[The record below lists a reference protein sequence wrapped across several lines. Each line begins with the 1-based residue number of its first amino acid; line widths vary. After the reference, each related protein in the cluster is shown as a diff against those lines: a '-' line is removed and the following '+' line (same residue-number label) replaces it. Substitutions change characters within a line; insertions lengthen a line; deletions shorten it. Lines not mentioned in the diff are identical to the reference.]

1 MGLQD
6 KCAENLSLLV
16 GVMAATANEDSKG
29 MYSWWWGSHVTPK
42 NSKWLVENLT
52 DVDAKVKQMINII
65 EEDADSFARRA
76 EMYYKRRPELLH
88 LVEEFYRAY
97 RGLAERYDHATGV
110 LCQAHKTMA
119 EAFPNQVQPALLDSD
134 ESPKDILEQ
143 ALSYFQACEKNGA
156 VHQDFKGMRSR
167 NESKQVNETSDS
179 GGGSENVVLM
189 CRDAG
194 EKEYGAQCTCKRD
207 AMTRELERAGD
218 TEKEIQNLNQ
228 ALAELEAERKV
239 YALQFHQSLERL
251 SKLEVELTRRA
262 NEAEAEAQS
271 LKTALADLQA
281 EKEGNLIQYHLAL
294 EKLRAL
300 ENTVSCA
307 QEEVDEIKQRADKAE
322 TKADTLKQD
331 LARVEAE
338 KQAALLQH
346 NHCLEKISN
355 LEDELK
361 CAEENNREIKEAAA
375 GRCNNLL
382 MTISNLEQEIMRNRA
397 QMLDP
402 DQEKDSTKLKKAEE
416 MCLLLERSN
425 QTLQSALEALTKKM
439 EAQSEETTEK
449 QKEMGRLWT
458 CVQEERLRFS
468 EVQTSFQNL
477 QNLHFE
483 TQEQVRSLAM
493 KLQEKTQLLED
504 MELHNKG
511 LKDEIWKACE
521 EKKNLNEVN
530 MASSLLVKNL
540 EDEILSMREIM
551 HKLEAETAAIVGE
564 RDSLQKD
571 IYYLKEQL
579 DDQRKKH
586 CSVMEQVASVGL
598 DPGRL
603 GSAFMELMDTNSKLE
618 KCCDLEQSEKIA
630 LLRKLEVSQ
639 KLVEK
644 TVLLENRISDLN
656 AEVEEYKLKLK
667 GMEESRESL
676 LAYKSSLI
684 SYIESMIGNFYK
696 LMGKNDTSQNLLNDE
711 YVDLEKEQVK
721 VRNAVDMRVLHKQEK
736 FEKEKLEYQLNVFQ
750 QRLESLVSSYKGLK
764 GDYSDMKEERE
775 SLILSIQNLQLDLN
789 REIEDH
795 YNSVQLSRTRLA
807 DVECQII
814 HLQQEAR
821 SKDTECE
828 EELEKALDS
837 HMRIFILQKFLEDL
851 REKYF
856 SLSLRYHTLVDAWQ
870 FSQKQISYL
879 ESENLEHLAE
889 LKLLSDEITVERLAL
904 YRISKT
910 LEICS
915 CQEFED
921 HMDFDHDY
929 IRNTLTKIRDLQES
943 FSKLEEENLRVV
955 FEKSVLYS
963 LLKQVELEATKLAI
977 ERDALHQ
984 ELKIKSENFD
994 VLNYGLQ
1001 KVIDTNEELKL
1012 KFSEGINNEKVLK
1025 CEILRAIENEKLE
1038 VLKKLEDLKI
1048 EYADINIGREHQQ
1061 KQILRLSK
1069 DLSHRTR
1076 EARFLQEAKW
1086 KLEAELI
1093 TSKID
1098 EAFLKEEILELNEAH
1113 QSASEARR
1121 VEIEQLKETIM
1132 ALEGENGGLK
1142 TQLASYVSG
1151 VLSLAECISSLENCT
1166 TVHKDFYKS
1175 KKEVVKEINMMT
1187 QQQSGISESVGNTRL
1202 MVPDCFSAMQD
1213 LQLRIKVIGDTLLKV
1228 EDPTVL
1234 EILSSNAKLEELES
1248 TRSQKRVPRKKE
1260 KERRGDG
1267 PDNDMKIRKATLQM
1281 SVTENELLTKDIML
1295 DQISKHL
1302 PYGARRTDSVEA
1314 EDRMLELWETSDSSG
1329 IIDLKVGKAHKT
1341 FDMPNDYYFVEADK
1355 EQRSCNPSG
1364 ESPDE
1369 KDLSVDKLEIPES
1382 LTEPRRARIRRKIL
1396 ERLNTNAQKLTN
1408 LQITVQDL
1416 RRKVENTE
1424 KNRMEKGLEYS
1435 NVKEQ
1440 LEEAQSTINKLSDSN
1455 NKLIRNAER
1464 RLSSCDSKSTRD
1476 PDDRGCA
1483 RRLISEQARRGSEKI
1498 GKLQLE
1504 VQKIQFLLL
1513 KMDDEKECRTRTRV
1527 VDRKTRVLLRDY
1539 LISGR
1544 PRNPQ
1549 SRKKSPFCSCV
1560 QLPSRR
1566 Q

>member
-1 MGLQD
+1 
-6 KCAENLSLLV
+6 
-16 GVMAATANEDSKG
+16 MAAATTNEDSKG
-29 MYSWWWGSHVTPK
+29 MYSWWWGSHITPK
-42 NSKWLVENLT
+42 NSKWLLENLT
-52 DVDAKVKQMINII
+52 DMDAKLKQMINII

-76 EMYYKRRPELLH
+76 EMYYKRRPELLQ

-119 EAFPNQVQPALLDSD
+119 EAFPNQVQPVLLDSD
-134 ESPKDILEQ
+134 ECPKDILEQ

-156 VHQDFKGMRSR
+156 VHQDFKSTRSR
-167 NESKQVNETSDS
+167 NESKQVDETSDL
-179 GGGSENVVLM
+179 GGGRENVVLM

-194 EKEYGAQCTCKRD
+194 EKEYGAQCTCKHD
-207 AMTRELERAGD
+207 GMAHELERAGD
-218 TEKEIQNLNQ
+218 TEKEIQNLNE
-228 ALAELEAERKV
+228 ALAELEAEREV

-251 SKLEVELTRRA
+251 SKLELELTRRA

-281 EKEGNLIQYHLAL
+281 EKEGNLIQYHMAL
-294 EKLRAL
+294 EKLRDL

-307 QEEVDEIKQRADKAE
+307 QEEVEEIKQRADKAE
-322 TKADTLKQD
+322 TKAETLKQD

-338 KQAALLQH
+338 KQDALLQH
-346 NHCLEKISN
+346 NNCLEKISN
-355 LEDELK
+355 LEDKLK
-361 CAEENNREIKEAAA
+361 HAEENTREIGEAAA
-375 GRCNNLL
+375 VRCNNLL
-382 MTISNLEQEIMRNRA
+382 MTISNLEQEIMRNRV

-402 DQEKDSTKLKKAEE
+402 DREKDSTKLRKAEE

-458 CVQEERLRFS
+458 CVQEERLWFS

-511 LKDEIWKACE
+511 LKDEIRKAHE

-551 HKLEAETAAIVGE
+551 HKLEAETAVMMGG
-564 RDSLQKD
+564 RDSLQKE

-598 DPGRL
+598 DPGCL

-618 KCCDLEQSEKIA
+618 KCCDLERSEKVT
-630 LLRKLEVSQ
+630 LLKKLEVSE

-656 AEVEEYKLKLK
+656 VELKEYKLKLK
-667 GMEESRESL
+667 GMEESCESL
-676 LAYKSSLI
+676 QANESSLI
-684 SYIESMIGNFYK
+684 SYVESMIGNFYK
-696 LMGKNDTSQNLLNDE
+696 LMGKNDTFENLLNDE
-711 YVDLEKEQVK
+711 YVDLEGKQVK
-721 VRNAVDMRVLHKQEK
+721 VKNTVDKHELHDQEK
-736 FEKEKLEYQLNVFQ
+736 LGTVTEKEKLEYQLNVFR
-750 QRLESLVSSYKGLK
+750 QRLENLVSSYEGLK
-764 GDYSDMKEERE
+764 GDYSGMKEERE
-775 SLILSIQNLQLDLN
+775 SLISSIRKLQLDLN
-789 REIEDH
+789 GEIEDH

-807 DVECQII
+807 DVEFQID

-821 SKDTECE
+821 RKDTESE

-837 HMRIFILQKFLEDL
+837 HMQIFILQKFLQDL
-851 REKYF
+851 WERNF
-856 SLSLRYHTLVDAWQ
+856 SLSLRYHTLLDAWQ

-879 ESENLEHLAE
+879 ESENLEHLTE

-921 HMDFDHDY
+921 HLDLDHDL
-929 IRNTLTKIRDLQES
+929 IRNTLAKIRDLQES

-963 LLKQVELEATKLAI
+963 LLKQLELEAAKLAI

-984 ELKIKSENFD
+984 ELRVKSENFD

-1012 KFSEGINNEKVLK
+1012 KFSEGIDNEKVLK
-1025 CEILRAIENEKLE
+1025 SEILRAIEYEKLE
-1038 VLKKLEDLKI
+1038 LLKKLEDLKV
-1048 EYADINIGREHQQ
+1048 EYADVKKGREHQ
-1061 KQILRLSK
+1061 ILKLSE

-1076 EARFLQEAKW
+1076 EARFLQGANW
-1086 KLEAELI
+1086 KLEAELV

-1098 EAFLKEEILELNEAH
+1098 EAFLKEEILELNEAY
-1113 QSASEARR
+1113 QVASEARQ
-1121 VEIEQLKETIM
+1121 VEVEQLKETII

-1151 VLSLAECISSLENCT
+1151 ILSLAECISSLENCT
-1166 TVHKDFYKS
+1166 SVHKEFYKS

-1187 QQQSGISESVGNTRL
+1187 QQQSGISEFIGNTPL

-1213 LQLRIKVIGDTLLKV
+1213 LQLRIKVIGETLLKA
-1228 EDPTVL
+1228 EEPTVL
-1234 EILSSNAKLEELES
+1234 ENLSLNAKLEELEP
-1248 TRSQKRVPRKKE
+1248 TRSRKHVPRKKE
-1260 KERRGDG
+1260 KEKRGDG
-1267 PDNDMKIRKATLQM
+1267 PDNDLKIHKATLQM

-1302 PYGARRTDSVEA
+1302 PYGARRTDSIEA

-1329 IIDLKVGKAHKT
+1329 IIDLKVGKAHKN

-1355 EQRSCNPSG
+1355 DQRSCNPSG

-1382 LTEPRRARIRRKIL
+1382 LTEPRRARIKRKIL

-1424 KNRMEKGLEYS
+1424 KNRMDKGIEYI
-1435 NVKEQ
+1435 NVMEQ
-1440 LEEAQSTINKLSDSN
+1440 LEEAQSTINKLLDSN

-1476 PDDRGCA
+1476 ADDRGCA

-1549 SRKKSPFCSCV
+1549 SKKKSAFCCV
-1560 QLPSRR
+1560 QLPSKR

>member
-1 MGLQD
+1 
-6 KCAENLSLLV
+6 
-16 GVMAATANEDSKG
+16 MAATANEDSKG
-29 MYSWWWGSHVTPK
+29 MYSWWWGSHITPK
-42 NSKWLVENLT
+42 NSKWLMENVT
-52 DVDAKVKQMINII
+52 DMDAKVKQMINII

-76 EMYYKRRPELLH
+76 EMYYKRRPELLQ
-88 LVEEFYRAY
+88 LVEDFYRAY

-119 EAFPNQVQPALLDSD
+119 EAFPNQVQQVLLDSD

-143 ALSYFQACEKNGA
+143 ALSYFQACEKTMN
-156 VHQDFKGMRSR
+156 QDYKGMRSR
-167 NESKQVNETSDS
+167 NELKQVDDTSDS
-179 GGGSENVVLM
+179 GGGRDNVVLM

-194 EKEYGAQCTCKRD
+194 EKEYSAQCTCKHD
-207 AMTRELERAGD
+207 VMTRELERAGE

-228 ALAELEAERKV
+228 ALAELEAEREV

-251 SKLEVELTRRA
+251 SKLELELTRRA

-271 LKTALADLQA
+271 LKTALVDLQA
-281 EKEGNLIQYHLAL
+281 EKERNLIQHHMAL
-294 EKLRAL
+294 EKLRDL
-300 ENTVSCA
+300 ENAVSCA
-307 QEEVDEIKQRADKAE
+307 REEVEEIKQRADKAE
-322 TKADTLKQD
+322 TRADTLKQE
-331 LARVEAE
+331 LVSVEAE
-338 KQAALLQH
+338 KQAALLQQ
-346 NHCLEKISN
+346 NKCLEKISN
-355 LEDELK
+355 LEGKLK
-361 CAEENNREIKEAAA
+361 HVEENTREIRESAAV
-375 GRCNNLL
+375 RCNKLL
-382 MTISNLEQEIMRNRA
+382 MTISNLEQEIMRNRS
-397 QMLDP
+397 QLLDP
-402 DQEKDSTKLKKAEE
+402 DRDKDSTKLKKAEE

-439 EAQSEETTEK
+439 EAQSEETIEK

-458 CVQEERLRFS
+458 CVQEERIRFS

-483 TQEQVRSLAM
+483 TQEQLRSLAM
-493 KLQEKTQLLED
+493 KLQEKSQLLED

-511 LKDEIWKACE
+511 LKDEIRKAHE
-521 EKKNLNEVN
+521 EKKNINEVN

-551 HKLEAETAAIVGE
+551 RKLEAETAVIVGE
-564 RDSLQKD
+564 RDSLQNE
-571 IYYLKEQL
+571 IYSLKEQL

-598 DPGRL
+598 DPGCL
-603 GSAFMELMDTNSKLE
+603 GSAFMELIDANSKLE
-618 KCCDLEQSEKIA
+618 ECCNLEQSEKIA
-630 LLRKLEVSQ
+630 LLKKLEVSE

-656 AEVEEYKLKLK
+656 VELEEYKLKLK
-667 GMEESRESL
+667 GMEESCESL
-676 LAYKSSLI
+676 LANKSTLI

-696 LMGKNDTSQNLLNDE
+696 LMGTNDTPSENLLNDE
-711 YVDLEKEQVK
+711 YVDLDRKPGKVK
-721 VRNAVDMRVLHKQEK
+721 NAKDICVLHEQEK
-736 FEKEKLEYQLNVFQ
+736 FGTVSEKEKLEYQLYVFQ
-750 QRLESLVSSYKGLK
+750 RRLEGLVSSYEGLK
-764 GDYSDMKEERE
+764 GDYSGMKEERE
-775 SLILSIQNLQLDLN
+775 SLISSIQKLQLDLK
-789 REIEDH
+789 REIEEH

-807 DVECQII
+807 NVEFQII

-821 SKDTECE
+821 SKDSECE

-837 HMRIFILQKFLEDL
+837 HIQIFILQKFLEDL
-851 REKYF
+851 QERNF

-921 HMDFDHDY
+921 HIDLDHDL
-929 IRNTLTKIRDLQES
+929 IRNTLAKIRDLQES

-963 LLKQVELEATKLAI
+963 LLKQLELEATKLAT
-977 ERDALHQ
+977 ERNALHQ
-984 ELKIKSENFD
+984 ELRVKSENFD
-994 VLNYGLQ
+994 VLKYGLQ

-1012 KFSEGINNEKVLK
+1012 KFSEGIDNEKLLK
-1025 CEILRAIENEKLE
+1025 SEILRAIANEKLE
-1038 VLKKLEDLKI
+1038 LLKKLEDLKM
-1048 EYADINIGREHQQ
+1048 EYADTKIAREHQQ
-1061 KQILRLSK
+1061 KQILKLSE

-1076 EARFLQEAKW
+1076 ETRFLREAKW

-1093 TSKID
+1093 TSRIN
-1098 EAFLKEEILELNEAH
+1098 EAFLKDEILELNEAYR
-1113 QSASEARR
+1113 STSEARR
-1121 VEIEQLKETIM
+1121 VEIEQLKETIN

-1166 TVHKDFYKS
+1166 GVHKDFYKS
-1175 KKEVVKEINMMT
+1175 KKEVVK
-1187 QQQSGISESVGNTRL
+1187 
-1202 MVPDCFSAMQD
+1202 D
-1213 LQLRIKVIGDTLLKV
+1213 LQLRVKVIGETLLKA
-1228 EDPTVL
+1228 EEPTVL
-1234 EILSSNAKLEELES
+1234 ENLNSNAKLEELDS
-1248 TRSQKRVPRKKE
+1248 SRSRKHVPRKKE
-1260 KERRGDG
+1260 KEKRGDA
-1267 PDNDMKIRKATLQM
+1267 PDNDLKIRKLTLQM
-1281 SVTENELLTKDIML
+1281 SVAENELLTKDIML
-1295 DQISKHL
+1295 DQISEHF
-1302 PYGARRTDSVEA
+1302 PYRARRTDSVEA

-1329 IIDLKVGKAHKT
+1329 IIDLKVGKAHKNY
-1341 FDMPNDYYFVEADK
+1341 DMPNDYYFVEADK
-1355 EQRSCNPSG
+1355 EQKSCNPSG

-1369 KDLSVDKLEIPES
+1369 KELSVDKLEIPES
-1382 LTEPRRARIRRKIL
+1382 LTEPRRARIKRKIL
-1396 ERLNTNAQKLTN
+1396 ERLNANAQKLTN

-1424 KNRMEKGLEYS
+1424 KNRMEKGIEYS

-1476 PDDRGCA
+1476 SDDRGCA

-1527 VDRKTRVLLRDY
+1527 VDRKTRVLLKDY
-1539 LISGR
+1539 LVSGR
-1544 PRNPQ
+1544 PRNQQ
-1549 SRKKSPFCSCV
+1549 SRKKSSFCCV
-1560 QLPSRR
+1560 QLPSKR

>member
-1 MGLQD
+1 
-6 KCAENLSLLV
+6 
-16 GVMAATANEDSKG
+16 MAATANEDSKG
-29 MYSWWWGSHVTPK
+29 MYSWWWGSHITPK
-42 NSKWLVENLT
+42 NSKWLMENLT
-52 DVDAKVKQMINII
+52 DVDARVKQIINII

-76 EMYYKRRPELLH
+76 EMYYKRRPELLQ

-119 EAFPNQVQPALLDSD
+119 EAFPNQVQPAILDSD

-156 VHQDFKGMRSR
+156 VHQECTGTRSR
-167 NESKQVNETSDS
+167 NESKQVDETSDA
-179 GGGSENVVLM
+179 GGRENGLLT

-194 EKEYGAQCTCKRD
+194 EKENCAQRTCD
-207 AMTRELERAGD
+207 HDVMTRELERAGEAD
-218 TEKEIQNLNQ
+218 KEIQSLNQ
-228 ALAELEAERKV
+228 ALAELEAEREV
-239 YALQFHQSLERL
+239 YALQFQQSLERL
-251 SKLEVELTRRA
+251 SKFELELTRRA

-281 EKEGNLIQYHLAL
+281 EKEGNLIQQQMAL
-294 EKLRAL
+294 EKLRDL
-300 ENTVSCA
+300 ENTVLCA
-307 QEEVDEIKQRADKAE
+307 REEVEEIKQRADKAE
-322 TKADTLKQD
+322 TNAETLKHD
-331 LARVEAE
+331 LVRVEAE

-346 NHCLEKISN
+346 SNCLEKISN
-355 LEDELK
+355 LEDKLK
-361 CAEENNREIKEAAA
+361 HADENTREIEEAAA
-375 GRCNNLL
+375 VRCNNLL
-382 MTISNLEQEIMRNRA
+382 MTISNLEQEITQNQA

-416 MCLLLERSN
+416 MCLLLESSN

-449 QKEMGRLWT
+449 HKEMGRLWT

-477 QNLHFE
+477 QNFHFE
-483 TQEQVRSLAM
+483 SQEQLRSLAM

-511 LKDEIWKACE
+511 LKDEIRKACE
-521 EKKNLNEVN
+521 EKKNLHEVN

-551 HKLEAETAAIVGE
+551 QNLEAEAAVIVGE
-564 RDSLQKD
+564 RDSLQKE
-571 IYYLKEQL
+571 IYYLKEQQ

-586 CSVMEQVASVGL
+586 CLVMEQVASVGL
-598 DPGRL
+598 DPGCL
-603 GSAFMELMDTNSKLE
+603 GSAFTELIDTNSKLE
-618 KCCDLEQSEKIA
+618 ECCDLERSEKVA
-630 LLRKLEVSQ
+630 LLKKLEVSE

-656 AEVEEYKLKLK
+656 VELEEYKLKFK
-667 GMEESRESL
+667 GMEESSKSL
-676 LAYKSSLI
+676 LADKSTMI
-684 SYIESMIGNFYK
+684 SYIERMIGNFYK
-696 LMGKNDTSQNLLNDE
+696 LMGKNDISDNLLIDE
-711 YVDLEKEQVK
+711 YVDLEGKRVK
-721 VRNAVDMRVLHKQEK
+721 VKNAEDTQVLHEQEK
-736 FEKEKLEYQLNVFQ
+736 LGTVTEKEKLEYQLCVFQ
-750 QRLESLVSSYKGLK
+750 RRLESLVTSYEGLT
-764 GDYSDMKEERE
+764 GDYSGMKKERE
-775 SLILSIQNLQLDLN
+775 SLISSIQKLQLDLN
-789 REIEDH
+789 TEIEEH

-807 DVECQII
+807 DVEFQIV
-814 HLQQEAR
+814 HLQQQAR
-821 SKDTECE
+821 SKDAECE
-828 EELEKALDS
+828 EELEKALYS
-837 HMRIFILQKFLEDL
+837 HMQIFILQKFLEDL
-851 REKYF
+851 RERNF
-856 SLSLRYHTLVDAWQ
+856 SLSTRYHTLVDAWK

-879 ESENLEHLAE
+879 ESENLEHLSE
-889 LKLLSDEITVERLAL
+889 LKLLSDEITVDRLAL

-915 CQEFED
+915 CQEFKD
-921 HMDFDHDY
+921 HIDLDHDLT
-929 IRNTLTKIRDLQES
+929 RNTLAKIRDLQES
-943 FSKLEEENLRVV
+943 VSKLEEENLRVL

-963 LLKQVELEATKLAI
+963 LLKQLELEATKLTT

-984 ELKIKSENFD
+984 ELSVKSENFG
-994 VLNYGLQ
+994 VLKYGLQ

-1012 KFSEGINNEKVLK
+1012 KFSEGIDNEKVLK
-1025 CEILRAIENEKLE
+1025 SEILRAIENEKLE
-1038 VLKKLEDLKI
+1038 LLKKLEDLKM
-1048 EYADINIGREHQQ
+1048 EYADIKIAREHQQ
-1061 KQILRLSK
+1061 KQVLKLSE
-1069 DLSHRTR
+1069 DLSNRTR
-1076 EARFLQEAKW
+1076 ESRFLGEAKR

-1093 TSKID
+1093 TSKIN
-1098 EAFLKEEILELNEAH
+1098 EALLEEEILELNKAY
-1113 QSASEARR
+1113 QSAREARC
-1121 VEIEQLKETIM
+1121 VEIEHLKKRIN

-1142 TQLASYVSG
+1142 SQLASYVSG
-1151 VLSLAECISSLENCT
+1151 VLSLAECISSLEDCIS
-1166 TVHKDFYKS
+1166 VHKDFYKS
-1175 KKEVVKEINMMT
+1175 KKEVVKEIDLMT
-1187 QQQSGISESVGNTRL
+1187 QKQSGMSESIGNTRF

-1213 LQLRIKVIGDTLLKV
+1213 LQLRIKVIGETLLSV
-1228 EDPTVL
+1228 EGPAAL
-1234 EILSSNAKLEELES
+1234 ENLSLNAKLEELES
-1248 TRSQKRVPRKKE
+1248 TRSQKHVPRKKE
-1260 KERRGDG
+1260 KEKRDDG
-1267 PDNDMKIRKATLQM
+1267 IDNDLKISKPILQM

-1295 DQISKHL
+1295 DQISEHL
-1302 PYGARRTDSVEA
+1302 PNGPRRSRTDSVEA

-1329 IIDLKVGKAHKT
+1329 IINLKVGKAHKN
-1341 FDMPNDYYFVEADK
+1341 FDMPNGYYFVKADE
-1355 EQRSCNPSG
+1355 EQKSCDPSG
-1364 ESPDE
+1364 ESPGDKE
-1369 KDLSVDKLEIPES
+1369 LSVDKLEIPES
-1382 LTEPRRARIRRKIL
+1382 LTEPRRARIKRKIL

-1416 RRKVENTE
+1416 RRKMENTE
-1424 KNRMEKGLEYS
+1424 KNRTEKGIEYI

-1440 LEEAQSTINKLSDSN
+1440 LEEAQSTVNKLSDSN

-1539 LISGR
+1539 LVSGR
-1544 PRNPQ
+1544 PRSQ
-1549 SRKKSPFCSCV
+1549 QGRKKSPFCSCV